1 MPRLVANPNP
11 KTRLRGTGVVDGTN
25 RDLRGRD
32 LRSDAR
38 LTLARAASGIRLRG
52 TALKTRTSR

>member
-1 MPRLVANPNP
+1 MPRMVANPTP

-25 RDLRGRD
+25 RDLRGGG

-52 TALKTRTSR
+52 TALKTRTRR

>member
-1 MPRLVANPNP
+1 MPRMVANPTP
-11 KTRLRGTGVVDGTN
+11 KTRLRGTGVVGGSN
-25 RDLRGRD
+25 RDLRGGG

-38 LTLARAASGIRLRG
+38 LTLAKAASGIRLRG